1 MLSFWSNYI
10 IDVTVIKLM
19 VQLLCVNNS
28 LRRAL
33 PLDVAIVMYTKQLI
47 DFGVHWTT
55 LDLQPGSTNT
65 HLKKMV

>member
-1 MLSFWSNYI
+1 
-10 IDVTVIKLM
+10 M
-19 VQLLCVNNS
+19 VQLLCVYNS

-33 PLDVAIVMYTKQLI
+33 PLDIAIVMYTKQLI
-47 DFGVHWTT
+47 DFGIHWTT